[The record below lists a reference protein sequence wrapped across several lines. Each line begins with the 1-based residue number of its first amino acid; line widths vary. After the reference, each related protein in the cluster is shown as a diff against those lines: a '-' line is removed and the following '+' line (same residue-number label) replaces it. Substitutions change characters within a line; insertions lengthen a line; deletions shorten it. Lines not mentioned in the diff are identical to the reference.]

1 MSVKKRVREL
11 AAELLAMYEAWS
23 DEVGNELI
31 DSEFFDIGRELF
43 SIYDPSEQPNA
54 AHAMTRLSHQLAAF
68 EERVISYTGATELR
82 PPSGFATEL
91 DVAVKALL
99 AEPPQLHPLPTARQ
113 MSAQGIR
120 PRQIALAWKLF
131 KSNGEPDE
139 EAAVAEIANP
149 GSVITP
155 EHIAKVDLAR
165 LGALGFGPM
174 AEYEYQ
180 PHESHRK
187 SFVPP
192 SQKVPTEVIN
202 PPSMEKMILDGC
214 TVEQIA
220 RRMAK
225 TFGKDPESY
234 VPAILDKASELGRTL
249 AMNAQEVRNG
259 SVADRILA
267 EERSRSVPQGL
278 GSFGPGGLFDEN
290 DKKSAAAAHA
300 AFFARPG
307 QQPAEQEPAEV
318 APEIVERVAA
328 LVDEGHDHAAIA
340 EELGIPHQVVEDA
353 IKCCEA
359 TAE

>member
-1 MSVKKRVREL
+1 
-11 AAELLAMYEAWS
+11 
-23 DEVGNELI
+23 
-31 DSEFFDIGRELF
+31 
-43 SIYDPSEQPNA
+43 
-54 AHAMTRLSHQLAAF
+54 
-68 EERVISYTGATELR
+68 
-82 PPSGFATEL
+82 
-91 DVAVKALL
+91 
-99 AEPPQLHPLPTARQ
+99 
-113 MSAQGIR
+113 
-120 PRQIALAWKLF
+120 
-131 KSNGEPDE
+131 
-139 EAAVAEIANP
+139 
-149 GSVITP
+149 
-155 EHIAKVDLAR
+155 
-165 LGALGFGPM
+165 M
-174 AEYEYQ
+174 ADYQYQ
-180 PHESHRK
+180 PHESHRQ

-192 SQKVPTEVIN
+192 SQKAPAEVIN

-214 TVEQIA
+214 TVDQIA

-290 DKKSAAAAHA
+290 DKKSAAASHA
-300 AFFARPG
+300 ALFARPG
-307 QQPAEQEPAEV
+307 QQPAKPEPAEV

-328 LVDEGHDHAAIA
+328 LVGEGHDHAAIA